1 MVMKKTKYI
10 APDFTFTELTEEEMI
25 CVISRVDGNADITM
39 GDPEKE
45 ERPTEADSRHYSVW
59 DDEDEW

>member
-10 APDFTFTELTEEEMI
+10 APDFTFTEFTEEEMI
-25 CVISRVDGNADITM
+25 CVVSVGENSVIEM

-45 ERPTEADSRHYSVW
+45 QRPTEADSRAFKPW
-59 DDEDEW
+59 EDEDEW